1 MIHEYPLD
9 GNRPWCTCL
18 KIRKANELLLQ
29 RRSRNDYK
37 VSNLSTEEQ
46 QQIQDTISLLASKGY
61 RILGVYSNY
70 TETNYPQNQQDLS
83 FHFVGLVVFYDLKT
97 EHTECN
103 PAILWSWY
111 PSKSRYRR

>member
-1 MIHEYPLD
+1 MMTHVFENKEGKRIM
-9 GNRPWCTCL
+9 
-18 KIRKANELLLQ
+18 LQ

-61 RILGVYSNY
+61 RILGVGYSNY

-83 FHFVGLVVFYDLKT
+83 FHFVGLVVFYDPQNRT
-97 EHTECN
+97 
-103 PAILWSWY
+103 
-111 PSKSRYRR
+111 YRV

>member
-1 MIHEYPLD
+1 
-9 GNRPWCTCL
+9 L

-29 RRSRNDYK
+29 KAVQDYK
-37 VSNLSTEEQ
+37 GIQSKYGEQ
-46 QQIQDTISLLASKGY
+46 QQIQDTISLLASRVPY
-61 RILGVYSNY
+61 ILGVGYSNY

-103 PAILWSWY
+103 PAI
-111 PSKSRYRR
+111 

>member
-1 MIHEYPLD
+1 MMTHVFENKE
-9 GNRPWCTCL
+9 GKRM
-18 KIRKANELLLQ
+18 LLQ

-37 VSNLSTEEQ
+37 VSNQYGQ

-61 RILGVYSNY
+61 RILGVGYSNY

-97 EHTECN
+97 EHTV
-103 PAILWSWY
+103 
-111 PSKSRYRR
+111 